1 MSVSPGLIFL
11 KTFLKELMIKGAY
24 YWKKTE
30 PIDWA
35 LTEENLYKEFFNVLF
50 ANIGALSLSTT
61 ANLPND
67 SLGEAKNYSYG
78 FSLKLKS

>member
-1 MSVSPGLIFL
+1 MLV
-11 KTFLKELMIKGAY
+11 
-24 YWKKTE
+24 
-30 PIDWA
+30 
-35 LTEENLYKEFFNVLF
+35 
-50 ANIGALSLSTT
+50 ANIGSFSLSKK